1 MFPLLETDHTL
12 TLFLC
17 LTDELDVT
25 LLNFLF
31 LHLTQM
37 NTSGIFVFFILAQ
50 ERWIHVRH
58 LLHSIIG
65 LPANGLVQ

>member
-1 MFPLLETDHTL
+1 MLNWSYNFIINLMLLLPESDHTL

-25 LLNFLF
+25 LVNFLF

-37 NTSGIFVFFILAQ
+37 NTSGMFVFFILAQ
-50 ERWIHVRH
+50 ER
-58 LLHSIIG
+58 
-65 LPANGLVQ
+65 

>member
-1 MFPLLETDHTL
+1 MPNWSYNVIINLKFPLLETDHTL

-50 ERWIHVRH
+50 ER
-58 LLHSIIG
+58 
-65 LPANGLVQ
+65 